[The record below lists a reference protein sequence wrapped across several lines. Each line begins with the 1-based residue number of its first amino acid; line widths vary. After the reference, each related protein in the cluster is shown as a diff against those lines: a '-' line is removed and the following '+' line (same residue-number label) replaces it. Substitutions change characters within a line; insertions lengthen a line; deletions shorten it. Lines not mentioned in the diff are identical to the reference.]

1 MKVAEG
7 YFLRAEGA
15 LRGWSMGGSAKDLYE
30 EGIRI
35 SIKNELA
42 YKGSIAGVTSI
53 SDAEIDAYLNGT
65 SGQIDFVDPVKAENS
80 IKAMN
85 TLGVKWD
92 EGASKEEKLQRIIT
106 QKWIANYPLGLEAW
120 AEYRRTGYPELYP
133 CIDNLSPSGVDSKRG
148 MRRLRFP
155 YTEVQNNHSNYQ
167 QGVSYLKNGGP
178 DNEATDLSWGKT
190 N

>member
-1 MKVAEG
+1 
-7 YFLRAEGA
+7 
-15 LRGWSMGGSAKDLYE
+15 MGGSAKDLYE

-148 MRRLRFP
+148 MRRP
-155 YTEVQNNHSNYQ
+155 
-167 QGVSYLKNGGP
+167 
-178 DNEATDLSWGKT
+178 
-190 N
+190 

>member
-65 SGQIDFVDPVKAENS
+65 SGP
-80 IKAMN
+80 
-85 TLGVKWD
+85 G
-92 EGASKEEKLQRIIT
+92 
-106 QKWIANYPLGLEAW
+106 
-120 AEYRRTGYPELYP
+120 
-133 CIDNLSPSGVDSKRG
+133 
-148 MRRLRFP
+148 
-155 YTEVQNNHSNYQ
+155 
-167 QGVSYLKNGGP
+167 
-178 DNEATDLSWGKT
+178 
-190 N
+190 

>member
-85 TLGVKWD
+85 GTKVLVRRRSCNVSLLRNGSLTSHCLV
-92 EGASKEEKLQRIIT
+92 R
-106 QKWIANYPLGLEAW
+106 LGLN
-120 AEYRRTGYPELYP
+120 T
-133 CIDNLSPSGVDSKRG
+133 V
-148 MRRLRFP
+148 
-155 YTEVQNNHSNYQ
+155 VQAILNYSRI
-167 QGVSYLKNGGP
+167 V
-178 DNEATDLSWGKT
+178 
-190 N
+190 